1 MIPGRCYGDPR
12 SAIVRSSF
20 LKYHHQARLITSAS
34 LLSKTKSNMKKETI
48 NKIVNFIVTVLTAA
62 LSTFFMQS
70 CVIG

>member
-1 MIPGRCYGDPR
+1 VIPGRCYGDPR

-20 LKYHHQARLITSAS
+20 LKNRHQARLITSAS
-34 LLSKTKSNMKKETI
+34 LFSKTKSNMKKESI

-70 CVIG
+70 CVMR